1 MNKSF
6 PDEIWYYKNFN
17 MVTELDISG
26 EFIYDGIHTLN
37 QMNSVDDVAMLFSF
51 LYHVSVGIERIQKIV
66 LVLSEQ
72 VNSENYERC
81 V

>member
-6 PDEIWYYKNFN
+6 PEEIWYCKKFY

-37 QMNSVDDVAMLFSF
+37 QMHSVDDVAMLFSF
-51 LYHVSVGIERIQKIV
+51 LYHVSVGIEQNTK
-66 LVLSEQ
+66 
-72 VNSENYERC
+72 NSFSSFRTSKLRKL
-81 V
+81 